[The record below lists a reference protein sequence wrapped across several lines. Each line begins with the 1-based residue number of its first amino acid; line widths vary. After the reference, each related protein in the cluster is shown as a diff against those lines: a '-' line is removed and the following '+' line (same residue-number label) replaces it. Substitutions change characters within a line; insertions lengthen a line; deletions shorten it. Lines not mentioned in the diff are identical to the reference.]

1 MINNNLKNDYN
12 TCVKDLE
19 KSEKENDILKL
30 ENENLTLISIEINNS
45 LAICNNNIQMIKIN
59 DTKLS
64 NNLNECIIKVNN
76 LIQNNTSL
84 QKLIIS
90 IQEDY
95 TRCDNNLDNYKN
107 LYLDSIGKIS
117 QLQSNVNSLTTKNTQ
132 LQKNYD
138 YCNNQLKYY
147 NNLQNDY
154 KKLKEENT
162 QITQS
167 LNYCNQDL
175 GQCYADFPIM
185 GYSKLTNEM
194 RSTLNEVIAYSYS
207 HYSDPESRAK
217 YVSDRLNQ
225 VYNQALWSCLLV
237 KTSSYYG
244 YYVWYLNDLYLTTT
258 YRSIIWIIYGNYR

>member
-1 MINNNLKNDYN
+1 MTNNNLKNDYH

-167 LNYCNQDL
+167 LNY
-175 GQCYADFPIM
+175 
-185 GYSKLTNEM
+185 
-194 RSTLNEVIAYSYS
+194 
-207 HYSDPESRAK
+207 
-217 YVSDRLNQ
+217 
-225 VYNQALWSCLLV
+225 
-237 KTSSYYG
+237 
-244 YYVWYLNDLYLTTT
+244 
-258 YRSIIWIIYGNYR
+258 